1 MRKKRVLIISVIIVV
16 LIAISLLLLYK
27 SNLSLINITSSK
39 FQEILRDNEEKLI
52 YVGRPTCPGCEEIKP
67 ILEEE
72 LKEQGVKAY
81 YYNTDKAKK
90 ENMDSFNEIKEE
102 LGIKYVPVVI
112 YYKGNIEIKRVEEDD
127 YRENNNA
134 LTEIIE
140 QYKSSANLD

>member
-1 MRKKRVLIISVIIVV
+1 
-16 LIAISLLLLYK
+16 
-27 SNLSLINITSSK
+27 
-39 FQEILRDNEEKLI
+39 
-52 YVGRPTCPGCEEIKP
+52 
-67 ILEEE
+67 
-72 LKEQGVKAY
+72 
-81 YYNTDKAKK
+81 
-90 ENMDSFNEIKEE
+90 MDSFNEIKEE